1 MNKYRTT
8 SAICEDLG
16 KLIKYY
22 RIAFPLTQQELAD
35 ASGVSLRCISKME
48 AGGDVQ
54 LSNFIKVLRAL
65 KLENN
70 LYSLIP
76 DQSKR
81 PSLYTDNMH
90 IKQRVRKKQTDT
102 GNTFKWGDEL

>member
-1 MNKYRTT
+1 MDEYRST

-16 KLIKYY
+16 RLIKNY

-48 AGGDVQ
+48 SGGDVQ

-65 KLENN
+65 KLDDN
-70 LYSLIP
+70 LYTLIP
-76 DQSKR
+76 DQTKR
-81 PSLYTDNMH
+81 PSAYIGAPHM
-90 IKQRVRKKQTDT
+90 KQRVRKKQVRQTDR
-102 GNTFKWGDEL
+102 FRWGDEV